1 MIQLKLAVCAE
12 SVVRDGETNTVSVF
26 NILEEITALSFP
38 AAIPKLSVL
47 FMLERENDD
56 PDRIDCL
63 ITFTLG
69 EKELGRAEMEG
80 NFEDK
85 FRNRLM
91 LVVQGVMLPEPG
103 ILSVNLTVDGKPM
116 GGWQALV
123 RVGDVPAE
131 E

>member
-1 MIQLKLAVCAE
+1 
-12 SVVRDGETNTVSVF
+12 
-26 NILEEITALSFP
+26 
-38 AAIPKLSVL
+38 
-47 FMLERENDD
+47 MLERENDD
-56 PDRIDCL
+56 PDRVDCL

-69 EKELGRAEMEG
+69 EKELGWAEVEG

-123 RVGDVPAE
+123 REGDAPSE